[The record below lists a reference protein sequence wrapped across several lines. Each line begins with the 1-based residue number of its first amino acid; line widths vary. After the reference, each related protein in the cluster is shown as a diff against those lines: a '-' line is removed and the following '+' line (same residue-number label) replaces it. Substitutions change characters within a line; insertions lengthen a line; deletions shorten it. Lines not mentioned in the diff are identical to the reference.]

1 MQKYLQKI
9 YWPYKLKSYSQ
20 KIMYPIAL
28 PLSQR
33 KYFRMKFV
41 SLSRE
46 QLSELDAVMR
56 SKGCDKRTF
65 KRLQSIKLNATGYSI
80 LQIIDLLGVHYKS
93 AYNWISR
100 YEKEGVAGLKD
111 KPKSGR
117 PPILTEKDKDRVE
130 AFIQETPQ
138 QPKVV
143 LARVET
149 ELGKTI
155 SRDTLRRVLKGLD
168 HTYRRVRKSLR
179 SKRDDQE
186 FEAKKKRSKP

>member
-1 MQKYLQKI
+1 M
-9 YWPYKLKSYSQ
+9 S
-20 KIMYPIAL
+20 
-28 PLSQR
+28 
-33 KYFRMKFV
+33 V
-41 SLSRE
+41 
-46 QLSELDAVMR
+46 
-56 SKGCDKRTF
+56 
-65 KRLQSIKLNATGYSI
+65 
-80 LQIIDLLGVHYKS
+80 LLFYQTT
-93 AYNWISR
+93 
-100 YEKEGVAGLKD
+100 
-111 KPKSGR
+111 KSGR

-186 FEAKKKRSKP
+186 FEAKKRDRSLKGARR

>member
-1 MQKYLQKI
+1 MKVT
-9 YWPYKLKSYSQ
+9 WNASN
-20 KIMYPIAL
+20 
-28 PLSQR
+28 R
-33 KYFRMKFV
+33 KRYF
-41 SLSRE
+41 
-46 QLSELDAVMR
+46 
-56 SKGCDKRTF
+56 
-65 KRLQSIKLNATGYSI
+65 
-80 LQIIDLLGVHYKS
+80 
-93 AYNWISR
+93 ISNR
-100 YEKEGVAGLKD
+100 F
-111 KPKSGR
+111 
-117 PPILTEKDKDRVE
+117 LTEKDKDRVE

>member
-1 MQKYLQKI
+1 
-9 YWPYKLKSYSQ
+9 
-20 KIMYPIAL
+20 
-28 PLSQR
+28 
-33 KYFRMKFV
+33 MKFV

-155 SRDTLRRVLKGLD
+155 SRDTLRRVLKDWIIRIEGSENPFGPSVMTRNL
-168 HTYRRVRKSLR
+168 KQK
-179 SKRDDQE
+179 KRD
-186 FEAKKKRSKP
+186 RSLKGARR

>member
-1 MQKYLQKI
+1 MA
-9 YWPYKLKSYSQ
+9 
-20 KIMYPIAL
+20 PIPLRFVGREL
-28 PLSQR
+28 P
-33 KYFRMKFV
+33 
-41 SLSRE
+41 
-46 QLSELDAVMR
+46 
-56 SKGCDKRTF
+56 
-65 KRLQSIKLNATGYSI
+65 RLQGSGFRASRVRLNDEKKNCLYCHIRQVKITPWKCDNVKLNATGYSI